1 MRSVCASGF
10 SRRRFL
16 AVSGPIVV
24 GVALAA
30 CGGMQ
35 KAVGSTSDSSS
46 EGTTMATEFP
56 PGVQVFGPED
66 GDTVLVLH
74 PWWGI
79 SPGVL
84 DWRDALVAAGA
95 RVVLPDLYGGT
106 AVDTILEAEAMSNAV
121 DDVAAFALLD
131 ACADQ
136 LNAAGRPW
144 SALGWSMG
152 ASYASQMMSRGDH
165 APHRAVLF
173 YGAAA
178 PLGASRTEAVQL
190 HIAPGDE
197 YFTDEEIADVIDA
210 FARTD
215 ITVERYDYPGLGH
228 WFAEIGS
235 PAYDEEGTVLAKQ
248 RALSFLGLEPGA

>member
-1 MRSVCASGF
+1 M
-10 SRRRFL
+10 
-16 AVSGPIVV
+16 
-24 GVALAA
+24 
-30 CGGMQ
+30 
-35 KAVGSTSDSSS
+35 
-46 EGTTMATEFP
+46 
-56 PGVQVFGPED
+56 
-66 GDTVLVLH
+66 LH

-84 DWRDALVAAGA
+84 AWRDALVAAGA
-95 RVVLPDLYGGT
+95 RVVLPDLYGGKV
-106 AVDTILEAEAMSNAV
+106 VDTIPEAEAMSNAV
-121 DDVAAFALLD
+121 DDVAAFAVLD

-136 LNAAGRPW
+136 LNATGRPW

-197 YFTDEEIADVIDA
+197 YFTDDEIADVLDA
-210 FARTD
+210 FTRAD

-235 PAYDEEGTVLAKQ
+235 PAYDEAGHCAGEAACAHLP
-248 RALSFLGLEPGA
+248 RPGARRLMPGEGLVRAGRRIETCWHTNVPGGVISPRAAPRTGRSPPIDRLRAVDRDPG